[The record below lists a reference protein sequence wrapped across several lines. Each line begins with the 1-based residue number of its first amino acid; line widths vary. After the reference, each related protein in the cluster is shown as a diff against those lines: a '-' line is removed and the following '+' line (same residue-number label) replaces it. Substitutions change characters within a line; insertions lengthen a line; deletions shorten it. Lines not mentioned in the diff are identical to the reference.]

1 MTLISRRAFGRLAT
15 LAPLAAAR
23 ALAAAPQDFG
33 RLGGGAHDVT
43 ILYTN
48 DFHSA
53 FEPIPAYWL
62 PGSPRLG
69 GAAHLATLVEQER
82 AAARTSFLLDS
93 GDMFTGTLSRLTD
106 GEALL
111 EMMMLM
117 RYDAMS
123 AGNHEFD
130 YGWQAFERGITR
142 VPFPILC
149 CNIRRKDNGARFTRP
164 YTVLERNGVR
174 LGVIGVMGLKA
185 ATRTIMPSKVAELE
199 FTDPVEESAAA
210 VGALRGTVDVVV
222 MLAHQGLP
230 GPMQTDA
237 ENDPDVQRPLD
248 EDLAFCGAVPGIDVY
263 IAAHSHHGLEQAIV
277 HPDTRTLIT
286 QTYGYG
292 TRLGRIRLA
301 VKDRKVAGHDIQL
314 LKVWSERLPPAP
326 DVEARVGHYRRVIA
340 DYVGAP
346 FGEASRRITR
356 KYRQESALG
365 SLCADAMR
373 MRAGSD
379 VAITNAGGLRADLP
393 EGPIDRARVLDVLPF
408 LNDSVTL
415 EMEGGALKAALEQGF
430 SLEAGM
436 AQVSGL
442 QARYDLSRPVG
453 ARLVSLDVGGQPAD
467 DHRRYR
473 VTTNSFLA
481 EGGDGYAAFRQGRVA
496 ARDAVLSDVLI
507 DHVKRVKVV
516 EPPGP
521 GRLVPV

>member
-1 MTLISRRAFGRLAT
+1 MTKITRRAFGQLAA

-23 ALAAAPQDFG
+23 ALSAAPQDVG
-33 RLGGGAHDVT
+33 RLGGGAHEIT

-53 FEPIPAYWL
+53 LEPIPAYWL

-69 GAAHLATLVEQER
+69 GAAHLAALVERER

-93 GDMFTGTLSRLTD
+93 GDMFTGTVSRLTD

-117 RYDAMS
+117 RYDAMG

-130 YGWQAFERGITR
+130 YGWQVFERGITR

-149 CNIRRKDNGARFTRP
+149 CNIRRRDNGARFTRP
-164 YTVLERNGVR
+164 YTILERNGAR

-199 FTDPVEESAAA
+199 FTDPAAESAAC
-210 VGALRGTVDVVV
+210 VRALRGTVDVVV
-222 MLAHQGLP
+222 VLAHQGLP

-248 EDLAFCGAVPGIDVY
+248 EDLAFCAAVPGIDVY
-263 IAAHSHHGLEQAIV
+263 IAAHSHRGLEDPIV
-277 HPDTRTLIT
+277 HPDTRTLVT

-292 TRLGRIRLA
+292 TRLGRITLA
-301 VKDRKVAGHDIQL
+301 VKDRRIVGHDVRL
-314 LKVWSERLPPAP
+314 LKVWSDELAP
-326 DVEARVGHYRRVIA
+326 EPGVEARVAHYRAVVAGQI
-340 DYVGAP
+340 GEP
-346 FGEASRRITR
+346 FGRASQRIVR
-356 KYRQESALG
+356 KYRKESPMG
-365 SLCADAMR
+365 SFCADAMR
-373 MRAGSD
+373 SRAASD

-415 EMEGGALKAALEQGF
+415 ELEGGALKAVLEQGF

-442 QARYDLSRPVG
+442 RARYDLSRPVG
-453 ARLVSLDVGGQPAD
+453 ARLLSLEVAGRPVD
-467 DHRRYR
+467 DHQRYR

-481 EGGDGYAAFRQGRVA
+481 EGGDGYDAFRQGRVV
-496 ARDAVLSDVLI
+496 ARDAVLSDVVGEYIRGLG
-507 DHVKRVKVV
+507 VV
-516 EPPGP
+516 SPPEP
-521 GRLVPV
+521 GRLVPA